1 MSYSWGGW
9 EDEFKGLTKET
20 NFAGSANKS
29 LGAKP
34 DNTSGGNN
42 NDDDGDQGT
51 AASSIFKNIAKSVV
65 DNTDVSVDEAIDILT
80 PEHNTDVRPSGL
92 NTSRKHNTYFKNLEK
107 NRATQFEFLKGFIDS
122 DINETVFKPQ
132 GKNYSSSS
140 VGVFTEITQ
149 GRREGKDIKIKDR
162 NSGRVVS
169 QGTPPPR
176 RPSVVRPSTE
186 TGGIFD
192 ILDNPFSMFTDDL
205 FDYSS
210 DTRYTPA
217 IPTMITIP
225 PTALEKGFSAFR
237 DSLTFEEQLD
247 PSGEPKIDLSETLKK
262 TFRTLRDKT
271 IETQVSDAVTGSTS
285 SSDRTMRFTSDFD
298 YNREEPGLSTAALGF
313 ETDMGGAE
321 LSASKGITNV
331 DEYMGLNVGGKS
343 YAGYQYG
350 LTSDLYNYGDTAQYT
365 LTTPTVDG
373 LTGTT
378 SFGAEGTSVGL
389 TKAGDAFLGGKYNF
403 SINADDD
410 NNVNAALTA
419 GWKW

>member
-34 DNTSGGNN
+34 DDTSGGNN

-80 PEHNTDVRPSGL
+80 PEHNTDVRPSKL
-92 NTSRKHNTYFKNLEK
+92 NTSRKHNTYFKNLEE
-107 NRATQFEFLKGFIDS
+107 NRATQFEFLQGFIDS

-192 ILDNPFSMFTDDL
+192 ILDNPFSMFLDEPYDYASDATFTASEPTIEYTTPEVFPVTREGNLQDL
-205 FDYSS
+205 
-210 DTRYTPA
+210 RRA
-217 IPTMITIP
+217 I
-225 PTALEKGFSAFR
+225 KS
-237 DSLTFEEQLD
+237 
-247 PSGEPKIDLSETLKK
+247 
-262 TFRTLRDKT
+262 TFRSKRDET
-271 IETQVSDAVTGSTS
+271 IERKVSEVGTGSRS
-285 SSDRTMRFTSDFD
+285 SPDRAMRFTSDFD
-298 YNREEPGLSTAALGF
+298 YNRQTPGLSTAALGF

-321 LSASKGITNV
+321 LSAGKGITNV
-331 DEYMGLNVGGKS
+331 NEYMGLNVGGKS

>member
-80 PEHNTDVRPSGL
+80 PEHNTDVRPSKL

-107 NRATQFEFLKGFIDS
+107 NRATQFEFLQGFIDS
-122 DINETVFKPQ
+122 DINETVFKPE

-140 VGVFTEITQ
+140 IGVFTEITE
-149 GRREGKDIKIKDR
+149 RRHPGQNISLRDTSSGKKVTSGGLMEVIKQNMSYDMLNK
-162 NSGRVVS
+162 
-169 QGTPPPR
+169 P
-176 RPSVVRPSTE
+176 
-186 TGGIFD
+186 
-192 ILDNPFSMFTDDL
+192 

-217 IPTMITIP
+217 IPTMTTIP
-225 PTALEKGFSAFR
+225 STNALEKGFTTFR
-237 DSLTFEEQLD
+237 DSLTLKPQED
-247 PSGEPKIDLSETLKK
+247 PFSDPVIDFPTTLRK
-262 TFRTLRDKT
+262 TFKGIRDET
-271 IETQVSDAVTGSTS
+271 IEKEVSDAATGSRTNP
-285 SSDRTMRFTSDFD
+285 DRTIKFTSDFD
-298 YNREEPGLSTAALGF
+298 YNREEPGLSTAALGV
-313 ETDMGGAE
+313 ESRIG
-321 LSASKGITNV
+321 SAGVSAYQGIANV
-331 DEYMGLNVGGKS
+331 DSAL
-343 YAGYQYG
+343 
-350 LTSDLYNYGDTAQYT
+350 QYT

-373 LTGTT
+373 FTGTT
-378 SFGAEGTSVGL
+378 SFGDKGVSVGL
-389 TKAGDAFLGGKYNF
+389 AKAGDAFLGGTYNF

>member
-1 MSYSWGGW
+1 MSYSYGGW
-9 EDEFKGLTKET
+9 EDEFEGLTKET
-20 NFAGSANKS
+20 NFAGSADKS

-34 DNTSGGNN
+34 DDTSSSGGN
-42 NDDDGDQGT
+42 DDEEQGMNIF
-51 AASSIFKNIAKSVV
+51 SIFKAIANSVV
-65 DNTDVSVDEAIDILT
+65 NNTDVSVDEAIDILT

-92 NTSRKHNTYFKNLEK
+92 NTSRKHNTYFKNLEE
-107 NRATQFEFLKGFIDS
+107 NRATQFEFLQGFIDS
-122 DINETVFKPQ
+122 NINETVFKPQ

-140 VGVFTEITQ
+140 VGVFTEVTR
-149 GRREGKDIKIKDR
+149 GRREGRDIRIKDR

-176 RPSVVRPSTE
+176 RPSLMRPSTE

-192 ILDNPFSMFTDDL
+192 ILDNPFSMFLDEPYDYASDATFTASEPTIEYTTPEVFPVTREGNLQDL
-205 FDYSS
+205 
-210 DTRYTPA
+210 RRA
-217 IPTMITIP
+217 I
-225 PTALEKGFSAFR
+225 KS
-237 DSLTFEEQLD
+237 
-247 PSGEPKIDLSETLKK
+247 
-262 TFRTLRDKT
+262 TFRSKRDET
-271 IETQVSDAVTGSTS
+271 IERKVSEVGTGSRS
-285 SSDRTMRFTSDFD
+285 SPDKTMRFTSDFD

-321 LSASKGITNV
+321 LSAGKGITNV

-350 LTSDLYNYGDTAQYT
+350 LTSDLYDYGDTAQYT

>member
-80 PEHNTDVRPSGL
+80 PEHNTDVRPSKL
-92 NTSRKHNTYFKNLEK
+92 NTSRKHNTYFKNLEE
-107 NRATQFEFLKGFIDS
+107 NRATQFEFLQGFIDS

-140 VGVFTEITQ
+140 VGVFTEITE
-149 GRREGKDIKIKDR
+149 RRHPGQNISLRDTSSGKKVTSGGLMEAIKQNMSYDMLNK
-162 NSGRVVS
+162 
-169 QGTPPPR
+169 P
-176 RPSVVRPSTE
+176 
-186 TGGIFD
+186 
-192 ILDNPFSMFTDDL
+192 

-210 DTRYTPA
+210 ATRYTPA
-217 IPTMITIP
+217 IPTMTTIP
-225 PTALEKGFSAFR
+225 PTALKKGFSTFR
-237 DSLTFEEQLD
+237 DSLTFKEQLD

-271 IETQVSDAVTGSTS
+271 IETQVSDAATGSTS

-410 NNVNAALTA
+410 NNVNAELIA
-419 GWKW
+419 GWEW